1 MSDNLRKEIDSVFI
15 RQLLP
20 ILLTFV
26 IFLFLS
32 FLTYTVIIFL
42 NIYIGRTDIFTKLR
56 WEDILVGMTIY
67 LKTSV
72 DFGIL
77 IGNLMTSYNH
87 WKDRIAIEIGTALG
101 NGLGT
106 ILVLIVWDIFRN
118 VKWLLIVMIAIA
130 SIVLFKLAEEGLEH
144 VKEKHKD
151 LPKSLVSFTRLFELT
166 LKRINKTFSPLFK
179 FLIPNLSMKPPTGL
193 TFFGLFMFSFTVPFI
208 LGLDD
213 FAGYIPLFDIVK
225 VFGFAIGV
233 YAGHMI
239 LNIALFVSPKKTVAV
254 VKNPIISLV
263 GSIAFVG
270 IAIWGLLEVFKLALL
285 H

>member
-1 MSDNLRKEIDSVFI
+1 MKTTPDTVFI

-20 ILLTFV
+20 LLLTFI
-26 IFLFLS
+26 IFLFL
-32 FLTYTVIIFL
+32 TYVTYAAIIFL

-56 WEDILVGMTIY
+56 WEDVIVGMVIY

-77 IGNLMTSYNH
+77 IGNLMTRYNH
-87 WKDRIAIEIGTALG
+87 WRDRIAIEVGTALG

-106 ILVLIVWDIFRN
+106 ILVLIIWDIFRN
-118 VKWLLIVMIAIA
+118 VRWLLVIMILVAA
-130 SIVLFKLAEEGLEH
+130 IVLLKLAEEGLDH
-144 VKEKHKD
+144 VKKKKSA
-151 LPKSLVSFTRLFELT
+151 LPKVLTAFADLFEIF
-166 LKRINKTFSPLFK
+166 LKKINRVFSPLFR
-179 FLIPNLSMKPPTGL
+179 FLIPNMSMKPPAGLSFTGL
-193 TFFGLFMFSFTVPFI
+193 FTFAFIVPFI

-225 VFGFAIGV
+225 VFGFAIGI

-239 LNIALFVSPKKTVAV
+239 LNIALFLSPKRTVAL
-254 VKNPIISLV
+254 VKNPIISLA
-263 GSIAFVG
+263 GSLAFVG
-270 IAIWGLLEVFKLALL
+270 IALWGLFEVLKLMLL